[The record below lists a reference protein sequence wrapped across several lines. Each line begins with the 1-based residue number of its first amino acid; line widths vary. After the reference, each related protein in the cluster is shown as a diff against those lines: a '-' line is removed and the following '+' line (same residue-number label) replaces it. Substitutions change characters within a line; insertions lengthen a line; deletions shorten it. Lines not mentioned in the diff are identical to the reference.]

1 MWADD
6 AACAPCEATECS
18 GGLQPCSGCTRFEVS
33 LVCDAMAR
41 GGGAEAGARVR
52 AEARSGPSS
61 SERAQDDLL
70 DAAARSQRAGRSNDV
85 LDLLAAESR
94 VSEETWHGLGRD
106 RHGDRAFSHSCG
118 RMCLH
123 GMARHEPDKF
133 RFLNEKL
140 KAARKAVKEHAAGQA
155 VAATGGATV
164 YDQDI
169 LGVAPTELH
178 AAAKELRAE
187 EHSEAEAKA
196 LDAAET
202 QVYRAL
208 LDCNCCV
215 DGALLF
221 VGRARTWAY
230 HARRADEDADAD
242 ATGAEPGA
250 ATGATGGGSSRAPG
264 IDKKRQLSGLLP
276 PNEVRM
282 RARFATARAP
292 APTLT
297 LSLSMPACGGTRYFI

>member
-18 GGLQPCSGCTRFEVS
+18 GGLQPCSGCSRFEVS

-61 SERAQDDLL
+61 SDRAQDDLL

-187 EHSEAEAKA
+187 EHSEGYGAPPSLRSMYSCRE
-196 LDAAET
+196 
-202 QVYRAL
+202 
-208 LDCNCCV
+208 V
-215 DGALLF
+215 DRDTRYDTIRR
-221 VGRARTWAY
+221 VV
-230 HARRADEDADAD
+230 ARRYCA
-242 ATGAEPGA
+242 
-250 ATGATGGGSSRAPG
+250 SR
-264 IDKKRQLSGLLP
+264 
-276 PNEVRM
+276 VRD
-282 RARFATARAP
+282 RRRAP
-292 APTLT
+292 AGPGGDSTAT
-297 LSLSMPACGGTRYFI
+297 DACGGTRYFI

>member
-52 AEARSGPSS
+52 AEARSGPSW

-85 LDLLAAESR
+85 LDLLAASSR

-123 GMARHEPDKF
+123 GMARHEPDK
-133 RFLNEKL
+133 REDEPKKQQRNKETRKQ
-140 KAARKAVKEHAAGQA
+140 KRAVKRKATQKE
-155 VAATGGATV
+155 TNKGGK
-164 YDQDI
+164 I
-169 LGVAPTELH
+169 
-178 AAAKELRAE
+178 K
-187 EHSEAEAKA
+187 
-196 LDAAET
+196 
-202 QVYRAL
+202 
-208 LDCNCCV
+208 
-215 DGALLF
+215 
-221 VGRARTWAY
+221 
-230 HARRADEDADAD
+230 
-242 ATGAEPGA
+242 GAEQ
-250 ATGATGGGSSRAPG
+250 TY
-264 IDKKRQLSGLLP
+264 
-276 PNEVRM
+276 N
-282 RARFATARAP
+282 
-292 APTLT
+292 
-297 LSLSMPACGGTRYFI
+297 